1 MLKHSLLL
9 MYRNFRRHRSTF
21 FINLAGLAS
30 GLACTLLIYLWVHD
44 ELHVDKYHRYDGRL
58 YRLMEHRQVGNDIRT
73 SESGLSAEA
82 LRQEMP
88 QVEYAVTVTPPD
100 FFPRFNL
107 RVGDKNVGA
116 TGKFVDTEFFKVF
129 SYDLVQGNENQVLR
143 DPNAVV
149 LSEEMALR
157 LFNTTRNV
165 VGKTIEWH
173 LTGGLTRTCPVT
185 GIFRNVP
192 ANSTE
197 RFDFVLPFESFRSI
211 MNLDKGVNWNA
222 TSPFHAFV
230 VLKEGSDPAG
240 FNQALSRVLASK
252 NKDAKNITLFL
263 KPFSEKYLYGTYV
276 SGQPAGGRI
285 EYVRLFGIVAG
296 FILVIACI
304 NFTNLST
311 ARASRRMKEVGIK
324 KAVGAGRGTLLLQYL
339 GESVLVAFLAL
350 LLAVGLVWTLLPP
363 FNGVTGKALSLRP
376 DPGVMGAFLGITFL
390 TGLLAGSY
398 PALYLSGFK
407 PAVVLKGKFSSS
419 AGELWTRRGL
429 VVFQFALSV
438 VFIVSVLVV
447 YRQIAFVQQKNL
459 GYDKDNLIYFDA
471 EGKVAQNAEPF
482 LAGLRNLPG
491 VVNASGMFGY
501 LISPYVATGGNTS
514 GGSARPK
521 GKGPAGNKAKKID
534 YATMGVD
541 YNMVETLGFRFKA
554 GRSFSRDFPLDST
567 KIIVN
572 ETFVEAMGLEDPV
585 GKTVDGREILGVVE
599 DFHLRSLHEKVQ
611 PTAIGINRFAPSTIV
626 VNLRAGMTG
635 TTLERLN
642 RFYKAYNPGFALD
655 YKFLDQDY
663 QALYAAERRVSVLSQ
678 YFAGLA
684 VVISCLGL
692 FGLAAFSAER
702 RRKEIGVRKVFGASE
717 ESILFLLSG
726 DFTRLVGIAIV
737 VALPVSYLLA
747 RQWLSAFAYRIDLEA
762 WYFVLAGGV
771 ALLVA
776 FLTVGSQALR
786 AARINPVHC
795 LKEE

>member
-21 FINLAGLAS
+21 FINLVGLAA
-30 GLACTLLIYLWVHD
+30 GLACTLLIYLWIND
-44 ELHVDKYHRYDGRL
+44 ELHVDKYHQHEGRL
-58 YRLMEHRQVGNDIRT
+58 YRLMEHRKVGNDIHT

-82 LRQEMP
+82 LREEMP

-100 FFPRFNL
+100 FFPKFNL
-107 RVGDKNVGA
+107 RLGDKNVRA

-129 SYDLVQGNENQVLR
+129 SYGLVQGNENQVLR
-143 DPNAVV
+143 DPDGVV

-157 LFNTTRNV
+157 LFNTTQNV
-165 VGKTIEWH
+165 VGKTIEWQ
-173 LTGGLTRTCPVT
+173 LTGGLTRTSPVT
-185 GIFRNVP
+185 GVFRNVP

-197 RFDFVLPFESFRSI
+197 HFDFVLTFESFKGI
-211 MNLDKGVNWNA
+211 MNIGKGVSWNA

-230 VLKEGSDPAG
+230 VLKEGSDPDR
-240 FNQALSRVLASK
+240 FNQSLARVLKSK
-252 NKDAKNITLFL
+252 NGDAKDITLFL

-285 EYVRLFGIVAG
+285 EYVRLFGIIAG

-304 NFTNLST
+304 NFMNLST

-324 KAVGAGRGTLLLQYL
+324 KAVGAGRETLLLQYL
-339 GESVLVAFLAL
+339 GESMGVAFLSL
-350 LLAVGLVWTLLPP
+350 LLAVGLVWALLPP

-376 DPGVMGAFLGITFL
+376 DAGVIGAFLGITFL
-390 TGLLAGSY
+390 TGLVAGSY

-407 PAVVLKGKFSSS
+407 PAVVLKGKLNRS
-419 AGELWTRRGL
+419 AGELWTRQGL

-482 LAGLRNLPG
+482 LDELRKLPG

-501 LISPYVATGGNTS
+501 LISHYVATGGNDT
-514 GGSARPK
+514 GGSARP
-521 GKGPAGNKAKKID
+521 AGNGDGAKKVE
-534 YATMGVD
+534 YANMGVD
-541 YNMVETLGFRFKA
+541 YHMIETLGFRFKA

-572 ETFVEAMGLEDPV
+572 EAFVEAMGLQDPV

-611 PTAIGINRFAPSTIV
+611 PTAIGINRFYPSTIV
-626 VNLRAGMTG
+626 VNLRAGTTG
-635 TTLERLN
+635 ATLERLN
-642 RFYKAYNPGFALD
+642 RFYKAYNPGFTFD
-655 YKFLDQDY
+655 YKFLDGDY
-663 QALYAAERRVSVLSQ
+663 QALYASERRVSVLSQ

-684 VVISCLGL
+684 VLISCLGL

-702 RRKEIGVRKVFGASE
+702 RRKEIGVRKVFGAGE
-717 ESILFLLSG
+717 GSIFFLLSG
-726 DFTRLVGIAIV
+726 DLTRLVVAAIG

-762 WYFVLAGGV
+762 WYFVAAGLV
-771 ALLVA
+771 ALLIA

-786 AARINPVHC
+786 AARINPVQC